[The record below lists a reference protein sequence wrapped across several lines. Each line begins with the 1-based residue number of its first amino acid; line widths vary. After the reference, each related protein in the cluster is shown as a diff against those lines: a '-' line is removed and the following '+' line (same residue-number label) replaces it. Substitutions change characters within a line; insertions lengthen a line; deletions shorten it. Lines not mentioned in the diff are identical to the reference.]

1 MIHRAFIAAIA
12 SLGAAA
18 AIWAYAQHRWER
30 QMLRDL
36 KTGGHL

>member
-1 MIHRAFIAAIA
+1 MIPHIVRIAAVAGIA
-12 SLGAAA
+12 GTVLLVVRQV
-18 AIWAYAQHRWER
+18 IWER